1 MNIFRKL
8 RIFKDTAVT
17 AHEKFNQNF
26 WCDTFQDLKKCIE
39 ESENEKKV
47 DSAYKFLAKHWP
59 KMQAAGI
66 DIDDLANTLH
76 PLDEIKQSEALQS
89 AGAFLSTDYLFYRLF
104 KLDGLKLEPETL
116 SKLHALEAD
125 INKIVSHSVRIR
137 DIDNIKNLKALG
149 VDDQIILEKS
159 KDLISDAISCPRKL
173 YYSLRTLKS
182 SLASD
187 EEIQEYLGDI
197 LANHFTPNGMRDA
210 RKVLNDI
217 TFNDDY
223 WEKIGI
229 QAKNFIG
236 LWVKMNYMF
245 YLQMNES
252 SLFLLP
258 STVSVRDFFHH
269 VELREIDCEISYQ
282 DYTFDQFIRKSFL
295 PAGGDIEQLA
305 QKASWEKLDYENPV
319 EWLIIAAIYVNG
331 GKLINRNKLLTYV
344 DPTKYSGDNLEFVIK
359 HFKTPPKDITEKEK
373 VIT

>member
-1 MNIFRKL
+1 
-8 RIFKDTAVT
+8 
-17 AHEKFNQNF
+17 
-26 WCDTFQDLKKCIE
+26 
-39 ESENEKKV
+39 
-47 DSAYKFLAKHWP
+47 
-59 KMQAAGI
+59 
-66 DIDDLANTLH
+66 
-76 PLDEIKQSEALQS
+76 
-89 AGAFLSTDYLFYRLF
+89 
-104 KLDGLKLEPETL
+104 
-116 SKLHALEAD
+116 
-125 INKIVSHSVRIR
+125 
-137 DIDNIKNLKALG
+137 
-149 VDDQIILEKS
+149 
-159 KDLISDAISCPRKL
+159 
-173 YYSLRTLKS
+173 
-182 SLASD
+182 
-187 EEIQEYLGDI
+187 
-197 LANHFTPNGMRDA
+197 
-210 RKVLNDI
+210 
-217 TFNDDY
+217 
-223 WEKIGI
+223 
-229 QAKNFIG
+229 
-236 LWVKMNYMF
+236 MNYMS